1 MLGKFYPMRKGGKK
15 YFWETGQQGRKLRL
29 QRGQHH
35 NVYINPGEQV
45 AYARITCSL
54 IALIYS
60 TCHTKRDLTGKI
72 IHGFSSSCPGS
83 CAFFH

>member
-35 NVYINPGEQV
+35 RRIPFPSTYI
-45 AYARITCSL
+45 
-54 IALIYS
+54 
-60 TCHTKRDLTGKI
+60 
-72 IHGFSSSCPGS
+72 
-83 CAFFH
+83 